1 MKPTKMRNKRIY
13 RATNQVVNK
22 QISAPL
28 SKDLRKKYTRR
39 SVRIMVD
46 DTAKVIRGEYKGI
59 TGKVSKI
66 STNNSSIAIEGNKK
80 EKLKGDKIDV
90 YIHSS
95 NVIVT
100 SLNTDDKWR
109 IKILEKK
116 PKSKIKSMKADVK
129 KKDDVKSAAKKKD
142 NVKSAA
148 KKKDDVK
155 SAAKKKDKISKK
167 KDKKECEKIMGS
179 IAGSKK
185 LKRQMAPTFWG
196 INRKEK
202 RFVITVR
209 PGSHPKN
216 NSIPTA
222 VLLRDTIKKVKTLR
236 EAKSSIYG
244 GKIKVDGIIQKSLHH
259 SIGLM
264 DVVELEGTT
273 DVYRLIPKNGHILEP
288 LKINANEK
296 SKKLVK
302 VNSKTTIKG
311 GKTQLGFHDGRTIIT
326 DVDTNVDDTCLL
338 QIPEQK
344 ILDVIKFEK
353 NSQVIVTRGINAGR
367 IGIINELKQGTF
379 TLPKRINLLIDDKT
393 IEIPANITMVVGKE
407 KPLIQIR

>member
-1 MKPTKMRNKRIY
+1 
-13 RATNQVVNK
+13 
-22 QISAPL
+22 
-28 SKDLRKKYTRR
+28 
-39 SVRIMVD
+39 
-46 DTAKVIRGEYKGI
+46 
-59 TGKVSKI
+59 
-66 STNNSSIAIEGNKK
+66 
-80 EKLKGDKIDV
+80 
-90 YIHSS
+90 
-95 NVIVT
+95 
-100 SLNTDDKWR
+100 
-109 IKILEKK
+109 
-116 PKSKIKSMKADVK
+116 
-129 KKDDVKSAAKKKD
+129 
-142 NVKSAA
+142 
-148 KKKDDVK
+148 
-155 SAAKKKDKISKK
+155 
-167 KDKKECEKIMGS
+167 MGS

-185 LKRQMAPTFWG
+185 LKRQMAPMFWG

-222 VLLRDTIKKVKTLR
+222 VLLRDTLKKVKTLR

-264 DVVELEGTT
+264 DVVELEGIT
-273 DVYRLIPKNGHILEP
+273 DVYRLVPYNGHLLEP
-288 LKINANEK
+288 IKINAAEK

-302 VNSKTTIKG
+302 VKSKTTNKG

-326 DVDTNVDDTCLL
+326 DINANVNDTCLL

-353 NSQVIVTRGINAGR
+353 NSRVIVTRGINAGR
-367 IGIINELKQGTF
+367 IGLINEIKQGTF
-379 TLPKRINLLIDDKT
+379 TLPKRISLTIDDKA

-407 KPLIQIR
+407 KPVIQIM